1 MAKDNKTEKATPQ
14 KRKKSR
20 EEGNIARSKDLNN
33 LFSILVLAVV
43 VYFFGDW
50 LGFEIANSV
59 SVLFDQIGK
68 NTDST
73 EYFYLM
79 GILLLKVSAPI
90 LILVY
95 AFHLFNYMIQVGFL
109 FSSKVIKPKA
119 SRINP
124 KNYFTR
130 LFSRKSLVDIL
141 KSLFYMGLIGYV
153 AYVLFKKNL

>member
-73 EYFYLM
+73 EYF
-79 GILLLKVSAPI
+79 
-90 LILVY
+90 
-95 AFHLFNYMIQVGFL
+95 LFNGDFTIKSISSHINTRIRFSFIQLYDSSRFL
-109 FSSKVIKPKA
+109 IF
-119 SRINP
+119 
-124 KNYFTR
+124 F
-130 LFSRKSLVDIL
+130 
-141 KSLFYMGLIGYV
+141 
-153 AYVLFKKNL
+153 

>member
-59 SVLFDQIGK
+59 AVLFDQIGK
-68 NTDST
+68 NNRFDRV
-73 EYFYLM
+73 F
-79 GILLLKVSAPI
+79 
-90 LILVY
+90 
-95 AFHLFNYMIQVGFL
+95 LFNGYFITKSFSANLNTRIRFSFIQLYDSSRFL
-109 FSSKVIKPKA
+109 IF
-119 SRINP
+119 
-124 KNYFTR
+124 F
-130 LFSRKSLVDIL
+130 
-141 KSLFYMGLIGYV
+141 
-153 AYVLFKKNL
+153 

>member
-59 SVLFDQIGK
+59 SVLFDQIWKKYRFNRVFLYDGDVTTK
-68 NTDST
+68 SISTYINTRIRFSFIQLYDSSR
-73 EYFYLM
+73 F
-79 GILLLKVSAPI
+79 
-90 LILVY
+90 LI
-95 AFHLFNYMIQVGFL
+95 FF
-109 FSSKVIKPKA
+109 
-119 SRINP
+119 
-124 KNYFTR
+124 
-130 LFSRKSLVDIL
+130 
-141 KSLFYMGLIGYV
+141 
-153 AYVLFKKNL
+153 

>member
-59 SVLFDQIGK
+59 SVLFNQIGK
-68 NTDST
+68 IQIQPVF
-73 EYFYLM
+73 FYLM
-79 GILLLKVSAPI
+79 GILLLK
-90 LILVY
+90 Y
-95 AFHLFNYMIQVGFL
+95 
-109 FSSKVIKPKA
+109 
-119 SRINP
+119 
-124 KNYFTR
+124 R
-130 LFSRKSLVDIL
+130 LQ
-141 KSLFYMGLIGYV
+141 Y
-153 AYVLFKKNL
+153 

>member
-1 MAKDNKTEKATPQ
+1 MYCLRNIRNYLTFLNRVGGTRMAKDNKTEKATPQ

-68 NTDST
+68 IQIRPST
-73 EYFYLM
+73 F
-79 GILLLKVSAPI
+79 I
-90 LILVY
+90 
-95 AFHLFNYMIQVGFL
+95 
-109 FSSKVIKPKA
+109 
-119 SRINP
+119 
-124 KNYFTR
+124 
-130 LFSRKSLVDIL
+130 
-141 KSLFYMGLIGYV
+141 
-153 AYVLFKKNL
+153 